1 MKGKLA
7 ILALVSALFSA
18 CVNPYE
24 TMTDYY
30 YFANH
35 ADDTVRLLLNGSV
48 AWDTCAAE
56 NVQRVWRDSNALIIA
71 PRKTACLHPIRRTFS
86 NKYAE
91 HWWTVVSMVGH
102 SVQLIYRN
110 DTISWQNGRTS
121 EMFTSDEVWSIYNRA
136 SWQTVKDKK
145 QPYTYYHTFL
155 ITTDEIE
162 RSLP

>member
-7 ILALVSALFSA
+7 ILLLVSALFSS
-18 CVNPYE
+18 CNVHV
-24 TMTDYY
+24 TITDYY
-30 YFANH
+30 YLTNN

-48 AWDTCAAE
+48 VWDTCAAE

-71 PRKTACLHPIRRTFS
+71 PRQTASLHPIRRSFS
-86 NKYAE
+86 NKFAE
-91 HWWTVVSMVGH
+91 HWWTIVGMLGR
-102 SVQLIYRN
+102 SVQLVYRN

-121 EMFTSDEVWSIYNRA
+121 EMFTSDEVWSIYNKEN
-136 SWQTVKDKK
+136 WQSVQDKNL
-145 QPYTYYHTFL
+145 PYTYYHTFL